1 MLNRYIS
8 VLLLVFIFSGCS
20 LFSAGSDQSTLQNQ
34 ATSDKA
40 NTYPPPD
47 PDIQAA
53 LNSYRDSLNQVMNVK
68 VADVADTLR
77 FGEPESALGNL
88 AADALR
94 FRAATE
100 LRTFVHVGVI
110 DKDSFKLYLKPGI
123 LTLGDVY
130 EFMPYQNHLVVLT
143 LSGKMINKLSNEVA
157 RIGGAPLSG
166 IRFRINGNG
175 AQGVLANAEVVA
187 PEKKYLVA
195 TSNYLADGGGEFSA
209 LWNPL
214 DRIDL
219 TNISIRDLYVD
230 YFSNRRTIEP
240 KIDGRIRR

>member
-1 MLNRYIS
+1 MRNRCF
-8 VLLLVFIFSGCS
+8 LLILLGLFVSGCS
-20 LFSAGSDQSTLQNQ
+20 LFSAGSEKSTLQNQ
-34 ATSDKA
+34 TGSG
-40 NTYPPPD
+40 NSYTYPQPD
-47 PDIQAA
+47 PEIRGA
-53 LNSYRDSLNQVMNVK
+53 LDTYRDSLNQVMNVK

-94 FRAATE
+94 FRAAAE

-175 AQGVLANAEVVA
+175 AQGVLANAEVIA

-240 KIDGRIRR
+240 EIDGRIRR